1 MIGIDVVD
9 VERFRATLERSPG
22 LPGRLF
28 TDDERA
34 YCLAGADPVVHMAGT
49 LAAKEAVIKAL
60 SLGNLAAWARR
71 VEVTREA
78 SGAPSVKV
86 IGRRETVGISITH
99 DGGYAAAVAFRE
111 ASVGLGRVASELVA
125 ERGEHLE
132 SEGVVVSGREASEEG
147 TGDDRGGNGQL
158 DRFLDRPSP
167 FARVLYPRSDFL

>member
-1 MIGIDVVD
+1 MVD

-28 TDDERA
+28 TDNERA

-86 IGRRETVGISITH
+86 TGRHETVGISITH

-111 ASVGLGRVASELVA
+111 ASVQP
-125 ERGEHLE
+125 ERAA
-132 SEGVVVSGREASEEG
+132 REVPIRDSWIS
-147 TGDDRGGNGQL
+147 NGQL

-167 FARVLYPRSDFL
+167 FARVLYPGSDFP

>member
-71 VEVTREA
+71 VEVTRGA

-86 IGRRETVGISITH
+86 TGRRETVGISITH
-99 DGGYAAAVAFRE
+99 DGGYAAAVAFRDI
-111 ASVGLGRVASELVA
+111 S
-125 ERGEHLE
+125 GEP
-132 SEGVVVSGREASEEG
+132 VREASEEPTREG
-147 TGDDRGGNGQL
+147 RGGNGKL

-167 FARVLYPRSDFL
+167 FARVLYPGSDFP